1 MQIGGFLQ
9 QGFVHQVKPRHDAAA
24 EIMVVGGNR
33 VDGYGCAAAYDH
45 AGVVAELAA
54 AQRVEPAVCAVFFV
68 VAVVVN
74 HAERMGHGSEPFDG
88 ALQTVGDRFAFRH
101 AAHR

>member
-1 MQIGGFLQ
+1 
-9 QGFVHQVKPRHDAAA
+9 
-24 EIMVVGGNR
+24 MVVGGNR
-33 VDGYGCAAAYDH
+33 IDGYGCAAAYDH

-74 HAERMGHGSEPFDG
+74 HTERMGHGGEPFDG